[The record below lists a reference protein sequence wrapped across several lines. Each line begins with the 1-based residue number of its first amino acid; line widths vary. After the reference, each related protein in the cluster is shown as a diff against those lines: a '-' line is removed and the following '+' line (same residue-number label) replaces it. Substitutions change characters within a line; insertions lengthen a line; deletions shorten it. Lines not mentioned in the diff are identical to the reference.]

1 MFMDIDKFKIVN
13 DTLGHDIG
21 DELLC
26 QFSQRVKECL
36 RKNDI
41 LARFGGNEFCALL
54 LISER
59 ENAENI
65 AKRILKALQDKW
77 LIGEYEFFTTSNIGI
92 AFYEDGLDDDTL
104 IKNAD
109 IALYKAKEKGRNNY
123 QIFDIL

>member
-1 MFMDIDKFKIVN
+1 MLKGF
-13 DTLGHDIG
+13 
-21 DELLC
+21 
-26 QFSQRVKECL
+26 
-36 RKNDI
+36 
-41 LARFGGNEFCALL
+41 
-54 LISER
+54 
-59 ENAENI
+59 
-65 AKRILKALQDKW
+65 LKALQDKW